1 MEIACTSMIH
11 AHAPHFLWPYAV
23 TVDLGS
29 VGAGGVATRGTG
41 AGGAGFGGAS
51 SGGAGAG
58 VAGTG
63 GASSGFAG
71 AGGAGTRGA
80 SSGGARAGGDRAGGA
95 SSEETDAGGSTTA
108 PPHRHDTRLQAARRR
123 EREEQ
128 QQHQEQQQQQSP
140 QLPLLQ
146 QLFPPLSGLRAL
158 GLPSSPP
165 VHSQSPTTYGPTF
178 PPLDPGPAVF
188 SPQSQSPPPV
198 LLQDWTAGC
207 PPRACPSSPCDDLS
221 TVLFRSSPRRA
232 PHVSVLLPPPTS
244 CLAVSSHPITDFYR
258 ATRPV
263 IFTSLFTNPHA
274 SPSSVL
280 ALTVAVA
287 DFTATC
293 RLDFATRVVTA
304 PPARPLAPR
313 EWHDTLRNS
322 LAARKFCPLSADPS
336 LFVRSGP
343 TPFFVL
349 VYVDDLVQQV
359 LQQFELQHSTTQPTP
374 LAVEHRLNGPFPD
387 ESFES
392 SGPNAEL
399 VGCLYELRILALV
412 VSSRL
417 FKYSRNE
424 QGVNRTHGRK
434 GGAQSPMAPK
444 KAMVRN
450 LPKGL
455 GEQISQVA
463 VKSHILHIELLKLD
477 KVTDK
482 EVPNFDVLGASV
494 VYEILGEVDAAL
506 IVTPEGGSG
515 LRVAKLLG

>member
-1 MEIACTSMIH
+1 MQ
-11 AHAPHFLWPYAV
+11 L
-23 TVDLGS
+23 
-29 VGAGGVATRGTG
+29 
-41 AGGAGFGGAS
+41 
-51 SGGAGAG
+51 
-58 VAGTG
+58 
-63 GASSGFAG
+63 
-71 AGGAGTRGA
+71 
-80 SSGGARAGGDRAGGA
+80 
-95 SSEETDAGGSTTA
+95 
-108 PPHRHDTRLQAARRR
+108 RR
-123 EREEQ
+123 
-128 QQHQEQQQQQSP
+128 
-140 QLPLLQ
+140 
-146 QLFPPLSGLRAL
+146 
-158 GLPSSPP
+158 
-165 VHSQSPTTYGPTF
+165 
-178 PPLDPGPAVF
+178 
-188 SPQSQSPPPV
+188 
-198 LLQDWTAGC
+198 
-207 PPRACPSSPCDDLS
+207 
-221 TVLFRSSPRRA
+221 RSSPSKGEHTGMWIFKVKR
-232 PHVSVLLPPPTS
+232 PPGLLPVSKVRYVARGFSQREGVDFFQTFGPTPKMTTLWVLL
-244 CLAVSSHPITDFYR
+244 Y
-258 ATRPV
+258 
-263 IFTSLFTNPHA
+263 
-274 SPSSVL
+274 
-280 ALTVAVA
+280 
-287 DFTATC
+287 
-293 RLDFATRVVTA
+293 
-304 PPARPLAPR
+304 APR